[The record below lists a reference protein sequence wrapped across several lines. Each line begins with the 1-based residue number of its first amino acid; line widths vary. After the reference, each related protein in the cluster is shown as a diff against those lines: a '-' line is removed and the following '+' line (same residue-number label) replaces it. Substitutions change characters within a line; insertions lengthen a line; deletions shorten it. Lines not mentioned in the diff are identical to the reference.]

1 MPWNEITPGCSVLYW
16 GPISKCP
23 MYNRSAIG
31 LTRHT
36 VLWANCQ
43 DTEHPGMGSLQG
55 VPSYTRGPYP
65 SVLCTIGQ
73 QSVRR
78 GTLEYGPTVRT
89 WNTLEWDNSRMF
101 HPILGVHIQVSCVRL
116 VGNWSDAAHWNM
128 GRLSGHGPPWNGI
141 VPGCSILYQGPISKC
156 PVYHRSAIGLTQHT
170 GLWVNH
176 HDTKHPSL
184 FLCSVLVTILW

>member
-1 MPWNEITPGCSVLYW
+1 MFRLIPGAHVRVSCVQWVGNPSDTAHCSVGQPSGHRMPWNEITPGCSVLYW
-16 GPISKCP
+16 GPISQCP
-23 MYNRSAIG
+23 MYNRLAIG

-73 QSVRR
+73 QLVQR

-89 WNTLEWDNSRMF
+89 WNTLEWDNSRVF
-101 HPILGVHIQVSCVRL
+101 HPIPGAHIQVSCVRL

-128 GRLSGHGPPWNGI
+128 G
-141 VPGCSILYQGPISKC
+141 
-156 PVYHRSAIGLTQHT
+156 
-170 GLWVNH
+170 
-176 HDTKHPSL
+176 
-184 FLCSVLVTILW
+184 

>member
-1 MPWNEITPGCSVLYW
+1 MPWNGITPGCSVLYG

-31 LTRHT
+31 LTWHT
-36 VLWANCQ
+36 VLWADCQ

-73 QSVRR
+73 QSVQR

-89 WNTLEWDNSRMF
+89 WNTLEWDNSRVF
-101 HPILGVHIQVSCVRL
+101 HPIPGAHIQVSHVQSVSNR
-116 VGNWSDAAHWNM
+116 SDMAHCNV
-128 GRLSGHGPPWNGI
+128 GRLSGHGTPWNGI
-141 VPGCSILYQGPISKC
+141 TPGCSILYRGPISKC
-156 PVYHRSAIGLTQHT
+156 PVYDWLAIGPMRHT
-170 GLWVNH
+170 GIWADH
-176 HDTKHPSL
+176 QDTDHPGMG
-184 FLCSVLVTILW
+184 